1 MSLNVQP
8 QHLRA
13 LRLFLMAALSTTTVW
28 LQGLNPMPTQAQ
40 QSTPPPTPWQLQNP
54 QNRSNTRLLFQQVGW
69 RGVAFL
75 RQTVGCVVGQQGE
88 IFTTT
93 DDGVTWTVQQSPTQR
108 DLYQVQFVNATTG
121 WTVGDDGVFGTTDG
135 GRTWTQQT
143 ADIDGSALFFL
154 NAERG
159 WAVGSSGRI
168 LATTNGGRTW
178 TRQTSGLVNNIR
190 AVQFVDERTGF
201 ALGNFDGLIGTTDGG
216 ATWRQVLD
224 RESAELRSSRGT
236 GFTFVSPTLGFIT
249 CEDGSLLSTQDGG
262 RTWSRQRLR
271 PENVSGNDLQKIVF
285 VNATTGW
292 VLAENNSVFGTTDGG
307 RVWTLLGTIPVN
319 AFVSDITFT
328 TANTGWAVGSNS
340 TPNQGIYQ
348 SVLWRTQDGGRT
360 WEQVRTTRLNDFFSL
375 AAPNAQTAYAVGQ
388 LAIAATSNGGAL
400 WTAQAPERDTTSNL
414 FQSYRTVHFLNATT
428 GWMAGQIGRTAATS
442 DGGRTWRPLPIS
454 FGDDSL
460 LGIHFVSALQG
471 CAVGCLHGYGR
482 AVPQNGG
489 RISITSDGGRTWR
502 RATIPAGTDIVNDV
516 HFVSS
521 SLGWAVGRGGTVLV
535 TSDGGQSWTRKQ
547 SNTTAELR
555 GVFFVNDNL
564 GWAVGG
570 SAESA
575 IIIATQDGG
584 ETWTRQSP
592 PADAQ
597 LQNVHFVDA
606 ANGWAVGNGGIMLAT
621 QDGGTTW
628 RQQTIGTRA
637 DLNDVRFVSAV
648 RGWVVGDSGR
658 IFRTTNGGYTPRV
671 DVAVQN
677 PTTNSP
683 ITIPT
688 NLLRFNF
695 GIIPVGQT
703 TSQTVTLTGQ
713 YLLSPLTVS
722 VPEGFLLD
730 YGSLTNQR
738 SVTLAPNEATAS
750 TNAEILV
757 RFAPTTS
764 GTITGRLELRSALV
778 STSLTMAGFGLNRA
792 NVRVSPTPMLFGQ
805 IAVGADTT
813 ILLKLTNVGT
823 AQGVVVAMLNSREY
837 TLERTPQMPPQNVPN
852 LVQGALLRPN
862 DSLEVPVRFAPRTF
876 GERTDTLI
884 VRVRDNTDST
894 IRIPLVGTGLQAFV
908 RAEPDTLDL
917 GVSSLGQPR
926 TGMFRIRNVGNRAAV
941 LQSSSLVVS
950 DAFSLSAG
958 MTAATLAPN
967 ASLLVGITFTPQ
979 RLGFTTA
986 TLALQTDGATN
997 NSTTGVLRVVLEG
1010 RGIPLLDAPVLVLP
1024 PNERINQSLSPVFQ
1038 WQASE
1043 RALLYDWQLARD
1055 SSFRIVEFERTNLR
1069 LLGLA
1074 LDTSLTAGQ
1083 RYYWRARAKN
1093 PTATSPWSAAFVFET
1108 SRGSANLTVSPEPVP
1123 FGTVVVN
1130 QPQRLFFNI
1139 SARNRTTLTS
1149 TRWRRNDGSAFSVDG
1164 SQFPQV
1170 LERNRTATVIVNFR
1184 PPESRGFQGIL
1195 QVFTTTDTAEVQMF
1209 GTGIDS
1215 TASTIV
1221 TELALRIRKKQP
1233 DGTATLQQ
1241 GDTVRP
1247 GDTLKLQI
1255 VLARS
1260 ANLRVGRQDRAVS
1273 FDAKLRLRNPSTLA
1287 VLSDR
1292 PTQPANLTT
1301 DNLTVKTQT
1310 IEFSNIPRAVDMRQ
1324 GVLAEVEARALLG
1337 DATNSTIEFLSFTWN
1352 DVPSGLAVIQNVLDS
1367 SFTMSVCRTG
1377 GSERLLGSTN
1387 STQLHVVANNPVS
1400 DAARIHYAL
1409 NETGHT
1415 ELFLMDVLG
1424 RRVKTFLSARQAF
1437 GDYEA
1442 TLPMNDVPNGLY
1454 TLVLQ
1459 TPTELHTQRL
1469 GVIK

>member
-1 MSLNVQP
+1 MN
-8 QHLRA
+8 LRLQLQRLWV
-13 LRLFLMAALSTTTVW
+13 LRLFLMAALSTTTVR
-28 LQGLNPMPTQAQ
+28 LHGLNPMPTQAQ
-40 QSTPPPTPWQLQNP
+40 QTTLPPTPWQLQNP
-54 QNRSNTRLLFQQVGW
+54 QPRSNTRLPFQQVGW

-75 RQTVGCVVGQQGE
+75 QQTVGCVVGQQGE

-93 DDGVTWTVQQSPTQR
+93 DNGATWTVQQSPTQR

-121 WTVGDDGVFGTTDG
+121 WAVGDDGVFGTTDG

-143 ADIDGSALFFL
+143 ADINALALFFL

-168 LATTNGGRTW
+168 VATTNGGRTW
-178 TRQTSGLVNNIR
+178 TRQMSGLVNSIR

-201 ALGNFDGLIGTTDGG
+201 ALSTFDGLIGTTDGG
-216 ATWRQVLD
+216 TTWRQILG
-224 RESAELRSSRGT
+224 RESPELRSSRGV
-236 GFTFVSPTLGFIT
+236 GFTFVSPAAGFVA
-249 CEDGSLLSTQDGG
+249 CDDGSLLSTQDGG

-271 PENVSGNDLQKIVF
+271 PENVSINDLRSVVF

-307 RVWTLLGTIPVN
+307 RTWTLLSTIPVN
-319 AFVSDITFT
+319 AFVNDITFT
-328 TANTGWAVGSNS
+328 TATTGWAVGGNS

-360 WEQVRTTRLNDFFSL
+360 WEQVRTTRINDFFSL

-388 LAIAATSNGGAL
+388 LAIAATSNGGEL
-400 WTAQAPERDTTSNL
+400 WTAQTIERDTTSNL

-428 GWMAGQIGRTAATS
+428 GWIAGQVGRTATTT

-454 FGDDSL
+454 FSDDSL
-460 LGIHFVSALQG
+460 LGVHFVSASQG
-471 CAVGCLHGYGR
+471 CVVGCLHGYTR

-502 RATIPAGTDIVNDV
+502 RAVIPAGTDILNDV
-516 HFVSS
+516 HFVSAT
-521 SLGWAVGRGGTVLV
+521 LGWAAGRGGTVLV
-535 TSDGGQSWTRKQ
+535 TSDGGQSWTRQ
-547 SNTTAELR
+547 RTNTTAELR

-575 IIIATQDGG
+575 IVIATQDGG

-606 ANGWAVGNGGIMLAT
+606 ANGWAVGNGGIVLAT

-628 RQQTIGTRA
+628 RQQAIGTRA
-637 DLNDVRFVSAV
+637 NLHDVRFVSAV

-658 IFRTTNGGYTPRV
+658 IFRTTNGGYAPRV
-671 DVAVQN
+671 EVAVQN
-677 PTTNSP
+677 PATNTP

-688 NLLRFNF
+688 SLLRFNF
-695 GIIPVGQT
+695 GAIPVGQS
-703 TSQTVTLTGQ
+703 TSQTVVFTGQ

-722 VPEGFLLD
+722 VPEGFSLD
-730 YGSLTNQR
+730 YGSLTHQR
-738 SVTLAPNEATAS
+738 VITLTPNEATAS
-750 TNAEILV
+750 TSAELVV
-757 RFAPTTS
+757 RFAPATS
-764 GTITGRLELRSALV
+764 GSITGRLELRSALV

-792 NVRVSPTPMLFGQ
+792 TIRVAPTPMLFGQ
-805 IAVGADTT
+805 VPVGADTT
-813 ILLKLTNVGT
+813 VILKLTNVGT
-823 AQGVVVAMLNSREY
+823 AQGIVIAILNSREY
-837 TLERTPQMPPQNVPN
+837 ALERSTQASVPN
-852 LVQGALLRPN
+852 IAQGALLRPN

-894 IRIPLVGTGLQAFV
+894 IRIPLVGTGLQAFL
-908 RAEPDTLDL
+908 RAEPDTLDV
-917 GVSSLGQPR
+917 GTSSLGQPR
-926 TGMFRIRNVGNRAAV
+926 TGTFRVRNLGNRAAL
-941 LQSSSLVVS
+941 LQSPSLGIS
-950 DAFSLSAG
+950 DAFSLGAG
-958 MTAATLAPN
+958 VTTATLAPN
-967 ASLLVGITFTPQ
+967 SSLLVGITFTPQ

-986 TLALQTDGATN
+986 TFTLQTNGATSS
-997 NSTTGVLRVVLEG
+997 STTGVLRVVLEG
-1010 RGIPLLDAPVLVLP
+1010 RGVPLLDAPALVLP
-1024 PNERINQSLSPVFQ
+1024 SNERINQSLSPVFQ

-1055 SSFRIVEFERTNLR
+1055 SSFRVVEFERANLR

-1074 LDTSLTAGQ
+1074 LDTSLIAGQ
-1083 RYYWRARAKN
+1083 RYYWRVRAKN
-1093 PTATSPWSAAFVFET
+1093 LTATSPWSAAFMFET
-1108 SRGSANLTVSPEPVP
+1108 SRSSANLTINPEPVP

-1139 SARNRTTLTS
+1139 SARNRTMLTG
-1149 TRWRRNDGSAFSVDG
+1149 TRWRRNDGSAFSVDS
-1164 SQFPQV
+1164 SQFPQL
-1170 LERNRTATVIVNFR
+1170 LERNRTATVILNFR
-1184 PPESRGFQGIL
+1184 PPESRTFQGIL
-1195 QVFTTTDTAEVQMF
+1195 RVFTTTDTADVQMF

-1215 TASTIV
+1215 SSSTIV
-1221 TELALRIRKKQP
+1221 TELALRVQKKQP
-1233 DGTATLQQ
+1233 DGMAALQT

-1247 GDTLKLQI
+1247 GDTLKLQL
-1255 VLARS
+1255 VLVRS

-1273 FDAKLRLRNPSTLA
+1273 FDAKLRLRNPSTIA

-1292 PTQPANLTT
+1292 PTQPGNLTT

-1310 IEFSNIPRAVDMRQ
+1310 IEFTNVPRSVDMRQ

-1352 DVPSGLAVIQNVLDS
+1352 DIPSGLAVIQTVLDS
-1367 SFTMSVCRTG
+1367 SFTMAVCRAG
-1377 GSERLLGSTN
+1377 GSERLLSSTN
-1387 STQLHVVANNPVS
+1387 TPQLRLLANNPVG
-1400 DAARIHYAL
+1400 DVAQIHYAL
-1409 NETGHT
+1409 NEAGHT
-1415 ELFLMDVLG
+1415 ELFLIDVLG
-1424 RRVKTFLSARQAF
+1424 RRVKTFLSAYQAF

-1442 TLPMNDVPNGLY
+1442 TLLVNDVPNGLY